1 MLYPRRLY
9 CALVGTLLVMATS
22 LAACPAA
29 SSVGSGSADTP
40 RTLWLLPSA
49 LLAGV
54 FLTWCLLMHGLL
66 AALTLSLT
74 ALSVALL
81 GGRSGTAWRLGW
93 AP

>member
-1 MLYPRRLY
+1 M
-9 CALVGTLLVMATS
+9 GTLLVMATS

-40 RTLWLLPSA
+40 RTLWLLPSV

-66 AALTLSLT
+66 ATLMLSLT

-81 GGRSGTAWRLGW
+81 GGRSGTAWRLWW

>member
-1 MLYPRRLY
+1 M
-9 CALVGTLLVMATS
+9 GTLLVMATS

-66 AALTLSLT
+66 ATLTLSLT

-81 GGRSGTAWRLGW
+81 GGRSGTAWRLWW

>member
-1 MLYPRRLY
+1 M
-9 CALVGTLLVMATS
+9 
-22 LAACPAA
+22 
-29 SSVGSGSADTP
+29 
-40 RTLWLLPSA
+40 WLLPSA

-66 AALTLSLT
+66 ATLTLSLT

>member
-1 MLYPRRLY
+1 
-9 CALVGTLLVMATS
+9 VGTLLVMATS

-49 LLAGV
+49 LLTGV
-54 FLTWCLLMHGLL
+54 LLVWCFLTHGLL
-66 AALTLSLT
+66 ATLTLSLT
-74 ALSVALL
+74 ALSIALL
-81 GGRSGTAWRLGW
+81 GGRGGTAWRLWW

>member
-66 AALTLSLT
+66 ATLTLSLT